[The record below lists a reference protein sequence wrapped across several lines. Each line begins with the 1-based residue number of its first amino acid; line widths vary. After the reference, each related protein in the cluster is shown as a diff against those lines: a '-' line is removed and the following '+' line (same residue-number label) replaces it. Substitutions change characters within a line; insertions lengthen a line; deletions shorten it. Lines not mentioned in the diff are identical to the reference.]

1 MKKAYTKEYISHL
14 LCRFMNGE
22 TTLDEER
29 MLEEYFRTEKHIPE
43 EWADYKEM
51 FAYFESGMTDT
62 PVAVRHRRLWPW
74 AVAAVAIVITIILLP
89 SFPDINGSLAHNEQ
103 QDTIM
108 TLENNLIANIED
120 TVIQTTKIRHST
132 VSNASKPVVKPS
144 QISVAEQLLVQMDT
158 LSDEEK
164 KKIEEE
170 CERLL
175 AEQRS
180 EVARDLHNY
189 EVAMQ
194 YELIENK
201 DNCLQLAVDEE
212 GYYDIINTCETE
224 QIIL

>member
-43 EWADYKEM
+43 DWADYKEM
-51 FAYFESGMTDT
+51 FAYFESGMTDM
-62 PVAVRHRRLWPW
+62 PISVRHRLLWPW
-74 AVAAVAIVITIILLP
+74 AVAAAAIVIAIILLP
-89 SFPDINGSLAHNEQ
+89 SSPDIKGGLARNEQ

-108 TLENNLIANIED
+108 ALENNMMANIKD
-120 TVIQTTKIRHST
+120 TVIQTTKILHAI
-132 VSNASKPVVKPS
+132 VSNESKSVEKSS
-144 QISVAEQLLVQMDT
+144 QISVAERLLAQMDT

-170 CERLL
+170 CDRLL

-189 EVAMQ
+189 EVSMQ

>member
-14 LCRFMNGE
+14 LSRFMEGK
-22 TTLDEER
+22 TSLDEER
-29 MLEEYFRTEKHIPE
+29 MLEEYFRTETHIPE

-51 FAYFESGMTDT
+51 FAYFENGMVDKPST
-62 PVAVRHRRLWPW
+62 VKQLLFWPW
-74 AVAAVAIVITIILLP
+74 AVAAVIVIAIILLP
-89 SFPDINGSLAHNEQ
+89 NSNDVNDSLARTGQ

-108 TLENNLIANIED
+108 GFENNSMANNVDTAAKTNQIAHATISKEN
-120 TVIQTTKIRHST
+120 
-132 VSNASKPVVKPS
+132 KPVIKPS
-144 QISVAEQLLVQMDT
+144 PVSVAEQLIACMDT
-158 LSDEEK
+158 LSDEEL

-170 CERLL
+170 YNHLI
-175 AEQRS
+175 AEQILEVERS
-180 EVARDLHNY
+180 IHNY

-201 DNCLQLAVDEE
+201 DNCLRLAVDEE

>member
-1 MKKAYTKEYISHL
+1 MKTAYTKEYISHL

-43 EWADYKEM
+43 EWTDYKVM
-51 FAYFESGMTDT
+51 FAYLESGMTDT

-74 AVAAVAIVITIILLP
+74 AVAAVAIVIAIILLP
-89 SFPDINGSLAHNEQ
+89 SSPDIKGVLARNEQ

-108 TLENNLIANIED
+108 ALENNMMANIED
-120 TVIQTTKIRHST
+120 TVIQTTKILHAI
-132 VSNASKPVVKPS
+132 VSNESKSVEKSS
-144 QISVAEQLLVQMDT
+144 QISVAERLLAQMDT

-170 CERLL
+170 CDRLL

-189 EVAMQ
+189 EVSMQ

>member
-43 EWADYKEM
+43 EWTDYKEM
-51 FAYFESGMTDT
+51 FAYFESGMADT

-74 AVAAVAIVITIILLP
+74 AVAAVAFVFTLILLP

-158 LSDEEK
+158 LSDEDK
-164 KKIEEE
+164 KKVEEE

-201 DNCLQLAVDEE
+201 DNCLRLAVDEE

>member
-89 SFPDINGSLAHNEQ
+89 SSPDINGSLAHNEQ
-103 QDTIM
+103 PDTII
-108 TLENNLIANIED
+108 TLKNNLIANIED
-120 TVIQTTKIRHST
+120 TVIHATKIRHST

-164 KKIEEE
+164 KVMIRYHIEKVLNDTIEKNLF
-170 CERLL
+170 RS
-175 AEQRS
+175 AIVS
-180 EVARDLHNY
+180 EVDDDEFYHFLKRVNDKKRQPV
-189 EVAMQ
+189 ES
-194 YELIENK
+194 EKK
-201 DNCLQLAVDEE
+201 DAYV
-212 GYYDIINTCETE
+212 
-224 QIIL
+224 